1 LRFSSE
7 HELRRVAGASVPA
20 AGREFLAVGT
30 TVKIGRQGGIPQVCR
45 KFNSSHGRIDES
57 ANFPRTQKLPT
68 ARQLEQLLESDP
80 DDVFLQYA
88 LAKARVSEGNLEAGL
103 AQYQSVIDRH
113 PDYVPAYFQKGQTLA
128 ERGRTIEAR
137 EILARGINVA
147 RKVGDAHA
155 EREMNEFLESLP

>member
-1 LRFSSE
+1 LAANFWQSGQLLKLDARAAFRRF
-7 HELRRVAGASVPA
+7 A
-20 AGREFLAVGT
+20 A
-30 TVKIGRQGGIPQVCR
+30 
-45 KFNSSHGRIDES
+45 NSTQATDES
-57 ANFPRTQKLPT
+57 TSPQNFPRTQKLPT

-88 LAKARVSEGNLEAGL
+88 LAKARVSEGNIEAGL
-103 AQYQSVIDRH
+103 AQYESVIDRH

-155 EREMNEFLESLP
+155 EREMSEFLESLT